1 MARLGDV
8 INSMREDF
16 IVVHL
21 CEPCSYCRCYISGSN
36 RHACC
41 TMLGLSDY
49 MCPVKNPAAPGRTC

>member
-21 CEPCSYCRCYISGSN
+21 SEPCSYCRCYISGSN
-36 RHACC
+36 RYP
-41 TMLGLSDY
+41 G
-49 MCPVKNPAAPGRTC
+49 APHHSFSL